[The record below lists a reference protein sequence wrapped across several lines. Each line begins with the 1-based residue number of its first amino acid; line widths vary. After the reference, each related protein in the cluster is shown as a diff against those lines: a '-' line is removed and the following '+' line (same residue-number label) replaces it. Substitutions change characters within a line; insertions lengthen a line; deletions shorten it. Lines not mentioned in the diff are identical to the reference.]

1 LKANGFLSGFN
12 FQNLYKAYL
21 DCRKHKRKTYHAA
34 KFEINFESELLK
46 LERELQNHTYKPG
59 RSICFVIEEPTLR
72 EVFAA
77 TFRDRVIHHLLYNF
91 LEPVFE
97 PKFID
102 QSYACRKKKGTHQ
115 SLKDLQ
121 KYLRKI
127 TQNHRR
133 KTYFMHLD
141 IQGFFMSLKKDI
153 LFNLIS
159 KQIRNPEFLW
169 LAKIII
175 FNDPIKNFT
184 FKGDESLFDKIPFHK
199 SLFHVPKN
207 QGLPIGNL
215 TSQFFANIYLN
226 ELDQFAKHHLKTKYY
241 IRYVDDFLIL
251 SADKNQLKEWRNQ
264 IIYFLK
270 QYLGLNLNLQK
281 QIIQTN
287 DKGINW
293 LGYIVK
299 PNHILIRRRTVKALK
314 RKLFSFNQKILNLN
328 LEHPIRLW
336 TPELCKNFKKIF
348 AVINS
353 YYGFL
358 KCANTFRLRRHIYE
372 KHFGI
377 LKIYLIPADKKYNYF
392 IWSND

>member
-1 LKANGFLSGFN
+1 M
-12 FQNLYKAYL
+12 
-21 DCRKHKRKTYHAA
+21 
-34 KFEINFESELLK
+34 
-46 LERELQNHTYKPG
+46 
-59 RSICFVIEEPTLR
+59 R

-102 QSYACRKKKGTHQ
+102 QSYACRKNKGIHQ

-121 KYLRKI
+121 KYLRQT
-127 TQNHRR
+127 TQNHRQ
-133 KTYFMHLD
+133 KAYFLHLD
-141 IQGFFMSLKKDI
+141 IRGFFMSLKKEI
-153 LFNLIS
+153 LFKLIS
-159 KQIRNPEFLW
+159 KQVKNPELLW
-169 LAKIII
+169 LTRIII

-184 FKGDESLFDKIPFHK
+184 SKGDRSLFAKIPSHK

-226 ELDQFAKHHLKTKYY
+226 ELDQFVKHYLKTKYY
-241 IRYVDDFLIL
+241 LRYVDDFLLL
-251 SADKNQLKEWRNQ
+251 SRDKNELEEWRNK
-264 IIYFLK
+264 IIHFLE
-270 QYLGLNLNLQK
+270 QHLQLELNLQK
-281 QIIQTN
+281 QILQNT
-287 DKGINW
+287 DGGINW
-293 LGYIVK
+293 LGYIIK
-299 PNHILIRRRTVKALK
+299 PNYILIRRRVVKTLK
-314 RKLFSFNQKILNLN
+314 QKLFFFNQKVLNLN

-336 TPELCKNFKKIF
+336 TSELCKDFKEIF

-358 KCANTFRLRRHIYE
+358 KYADTFRLRRHFYE

-377 LKIYLIPADKKYNYF
+377 LKIYLIPADKKYSYF

>member
-1 LKANGFLSGFN
+1 M
-12 FQNLYKAYL
+12 
-21 DCRKHKRKTYHAA
+21 
-34 KFEINFESELLK
+34 
-46 LERELQNHTYKPG
+46 ERELQNHTYEPG

-77 TFRDRVIHHLLYNF
+77 TFRDRVVHHLLYNF
-91 LEPVFE
+91 LEPIFE

-102 QSYACRKKKGTHQ
+102 QSYACRKKKGTLQ

-127 TQNHRR
+127 TQNHRQ
-133 KTYFMHLD
+133 KVYFMHLD

-159 KQIRNPEFLW
+159 KQIINPEFLW
-169 LAKIII
+169 LVKIII
-175 FNDPIKNFT
+175 FNDPIENFIL
-184 FKGDESLFDKIPFHK
+184 KGDKSLFDKIPLHK

-226 ELDQFAKHHLKTKYY
+226 ELDQFAKHHLKAKYY

-251 SADKNQLKEWRNQ
+251 SCDKNQLKEWRNQ
-264 IIYFLK
+264 IIYFLE
-270 QYLGLNLNLQK
+270 QRLRLNLNLQK

-293 LGYIVK
+293 LGYIIK
-299 PNHILIRRRTVKALK
+299 PDHILIRRRTVKNLK
-314 RKLFSFNQKILNLN
+314 RKLYLFNQKILNLN

-336 TPELCKNFKKIF
+336 TPELCKDFKEIF

-353 YYGFL
+353 YYGFF
-358 KCANTFRLRRHIYE
+358 KYANTFQLRRHIYE

-377 LKIYLIPADKKYNYF
+377 LKNYLTPADKKYSYF